1 MTYQEFLNFR
11 RFSSFKESDAEDLDG
26 TAQPLH
32 KEAESKQLRLAYM
45 DRKNENG
52 HCDSYDFRPRSPL
65 TGTQVLF
72 LSQWLSLDP
81 PLGGKINRESLPT
94 FGDF

>member
-32 KEAESKQLRLAYM
+32 KEAESKQLRFSIYGQE
-45 DRKNENG
+45 K
-52 HCDSYDFRPRSPL
+52 
-65 TGTQVLF
+65 
-72 LSQWLSLDP
+72 
-81 PLGGKINRESLPT
+81 
-94 FGDF
+94 